1 MATKKTR
8 SQMIESL
15 LTPSFALLF
24 GLFREGKGFAEIVE
38 ETGYTPD
45 VVRHARRE
53 WQAGWEEPVP
63 VVIKTLDKRLQIKE
77 MELDQTMI
85 ERASEER
92 VERLKAHT
100 KKMELEHEVR
110 IERTRALAKE
120 RRSA

>member
-1 MATKKTR
+1 
-8 SQMIESL
+8 
-15 LTPSFALLF
+15 
-24 GLFREGKGFAEIVE
+24 
-38 ETGYTPD
+38 
-45 VVRHARRE
+45 
-53 WQAGWEEPVP
+53 
-63 VVIKTLDKRLQIKE
+63 VIKTLDKRLQIKE